1 MSFLDM
7 PNFSVAEE
15 SSPDEVTT
23 EDGSRARAENLTG
36 IRLRDVKTGQFVA
49 GAGLV
54 TKRGVSL
61 ERPQKTAEGY
71 FEWRKNRKRLR
82 KLEDDMSVTLRKV
95 TS

>member
-1 MSFLDM
+1 MSFLEM

-15 SSPDEVTT
+15 SSPEEVVT
-23 EDGSRARAENLTG
+23 DSGSRARAENLTG

-54 TKRGVSL
+54 TKRGSL
-61 ERPQKTAEGY
+61 VEKPHKTAEGY
-71 FEWRKNRKRLR
+71 FEWRRNRKRLQ